1 MFVRGNEVIE
11 RHPSFDLFFCVA
23 ELLQSRAVD
32 KREISHHIRFKYH
45 LGQRLSELT
54 DTASGLVRLCIH
66 AVAAQRYFDRSPQ
79 LKRIKWLDEKTVG
92 FSRNCPPHRRL
103 VSVGSD
109 QDDRN
114 VVATLDLL
122 SNFDPVCLSL

>member
-54 DTASGLVRLCIH
+54 DTASALTHFLLC
-66 AVAAQRYFDRSPQ
+66 P
-79 LKRIKWLDEKTVG
+79 
-92 FSRNCPPHRRL
+92 
-103 VSVGSD
+103 
-109 QDDRN
+109 
-114 VVATLDLL
+114 
-122 SNFDPVCLSL
+122 LSLGHIKYDTTLPDDSTVTPDRRAKG